1 MATVRAGALLVCAA
15 ALTLG
20 GCVTSSFSPDM
31 PEGVS
36 LAGSWQLNHAA
47 SDDPQKALAKMRD
60 EAAKII
66 KRQQDDMAARTG
78 TAPPDATDDRQPPGG
93 GPAPPGAAGA
103 GGVHHGDP
111 LRHSPMAA
119 IIHLM
124 MDRGDFL
131 TVRQSRSE
139 FVLDYGTFRRSFTPG
154 GHSVVSA
161 EGGVGDQN
169 SGWHHKAYVIRVKPQ
184 NGPEVTDSYSLSADG
199 KQLLETFSIASAELP
214 AVQIK
219 RVYDPATE
227 TAPRQLPSD

>member
-1 MATVRAGALLVCAA
+1 MATVRAGALFACAT
-15 ALTLG
+15 ALTLC

-36 LAGSWQLNHAA
+36 LAGGWQLNHAA
-47 SDDPQKALAKMRD
+47 SDDPQKVLAKMRD
-60 EAAKII
+60 EATKII
-66 KRQQDDMAARTG
+66 KRQESDMAARTG
-78 TAPPDATDDRQPPGG
+78 TAAPEATGDGQPSGA
-93 GPAPPGAAGA
+93 GPAPPGGGGP

-119 IIHLM
+119 IIHLL

-161 EGGVGDQN
+161 EGGVGDQY

-199 KQLLETFSIASAELP
+199 KQLLETFAIASAELP

-219 RVYDPATE
+219 RVYDPTTE
-227 TAPRQLPSD
+227 AAPRQLPSD